1 MARYSMYSGEQ
12 IETHVADDF
21 DTRAGVV
28 RPLQQSEDLALLT
41 STSDIL
47 RPNISGNSSS
57 RRHNGTENYLE
68 VIFRHVGNGSKTF

>member
-28 RPLQQSEDLALLT
+28 RPLQSEDLALLT

-47 RPNISGNSSS
+47 RPNISSNSSS
-57 RRHNGTENYLE
+57 RRHNGTEN
-68 VIFRHVGNGSKTF
+68 